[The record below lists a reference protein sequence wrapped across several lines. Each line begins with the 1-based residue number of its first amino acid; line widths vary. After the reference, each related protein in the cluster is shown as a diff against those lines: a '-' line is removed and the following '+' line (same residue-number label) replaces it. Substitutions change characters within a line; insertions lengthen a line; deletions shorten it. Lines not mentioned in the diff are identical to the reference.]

1 MRTYHEDPDTP
12 AVYLAASKIPKSFN
26 AIIAPHIPTTARIP
40 PPDPITAMFGTYSF
54 NC

>member
-1 MRTYHEDPDTP
+1 M
-12 AVYLAASKIPKSFN
+12 AASKIPKSFN

-54 NC
+54 NFKHLNLHEQFRNNK